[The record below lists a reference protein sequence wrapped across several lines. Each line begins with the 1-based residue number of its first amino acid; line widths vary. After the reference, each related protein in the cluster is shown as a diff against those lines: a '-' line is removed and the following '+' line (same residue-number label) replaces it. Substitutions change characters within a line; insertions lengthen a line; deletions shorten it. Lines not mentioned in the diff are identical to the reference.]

1 MKRLLAILAA
11 AALLL
16 GLTACKEKDKYTD
29 ENNKEMILVLSFA
42 QEAGLKE
49 YPVEYEDME
58 GDGYT
63 VEEIAMGLSEL
74 TGLRFDISAMRNGPA
89 GVTVDWSDDSALLT
103 GPPEEQ
109 NEDFHFY
116 DYDSLAWFM
125 LDSMELSIKRN
136 LPFVEEVYYTMD
148 GGEELFLYLDDPM
161 GFSLDTPYMGSA
173 FYFAHTDLRG
183 DDDPVDPADV
193 NWWGEYGSEKG
204 MLHILNYNDN
214 GMGWSFR
221 FTLSSDTDET
231 IEGVAAL
238 DPENPLFAEYMQ
250 LTFEFNLSDETIVC
264 TGGDYGAY
272 EATYVRTENAVG

>member
-1 MKRLLAILAA
+1 MKRLLVILVAVT
-11 AALLL
+11 LLL
-16 GLTACKEKDKYTD
+16 GLAACKEKDKYTD
-29 ENNKEMILVLSFA
+29 EGNKEMILVLSFA

-49 YPVEYEDME
+49 YPIEYEDIE

-89 GVTVDWSDDSALLT
+89 GVTVDWSNDSALLT

-116 DYDSLAWFM
+116 DYDSLVWFM
-125 LDSMELSIKRN
+125 LDSMELSVKRN

-161 GFSLDTPYMGSA
+161 GFILDTPYMGSA
-173 FYFAHTDLRG
+173 FYFAHEDVRG
-183 DDDPVDPADV
+183 DDEPVDPANV
-193 NWWGEYGSEKG
+193 HWAGEYGSEKG
-204 MLHILNYNDN
+204 MLHIVNYN
-214 GMGWSFR
+214 GKSFR
-221 FTLSSDTDET
+221 FTLNSDDDTT
-231 IEGVAAL
+231 IEGTAAL

-250 LTFEFNLSDETIVC
+250 LSFHFNLSDETIVC

-272 EATYVRTENAVG
+272 EATYIRTENAVG

>member
-1 MKRLLAILAA
+1 MKRLLVILVAVT
-11 AALLL
+11 LLL
-16 GLTACKEKDKYTD
+16 GLAACKEKDKYTD
-29 ENNKEMILVLSFA
+29 EGNKEMILVLSFA

-49 YPVEYEDME
+49 YPIEYEDIE

-63 VEEIAMGLSEL
+63 VEEIAIGLSEL
-74 TGLRFDISAMRNGPA
+74 TGLRFDISVMRNGPA
-89 GVTVDWSDDSALLT
+89 GVTVDWSGNSALLI

-125 LDSMELSIKRN
+125 LDSMELSVKRN

-161 GFSLDTPYMGSA
+161 GFTLDTPYMGSA
-173 FYFAHTDLRG
+173 FYFAHEDVRG
-183 DDDPVDPADV
+183 DDEPVDPANV
-193 NWWGEYGSEKG
+193 HWAGEYGSEKG
-204 MLHILNYNDN
+204 MLHIVNYN
-214 GMGWSFR
+214 GKSFR
-221 FTLSSDTDET
+221 FTLSSDDDTT
-231 IEGVAAL
+231 IEGTAAL

-250 LTFEFNLSDETIVC
+250 LSFHFNLSDETIVC

-272 EATYVRTENAVG
+272 EATYIRTENAVG